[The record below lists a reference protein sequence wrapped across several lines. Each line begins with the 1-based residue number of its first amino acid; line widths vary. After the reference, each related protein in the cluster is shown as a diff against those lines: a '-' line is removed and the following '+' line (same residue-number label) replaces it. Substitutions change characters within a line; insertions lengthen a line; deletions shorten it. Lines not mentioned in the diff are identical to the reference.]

1 MGLKTMKPV
10 TPGLRAAVLPDFS
23 EITKEEPE
31 KHLLE
36 PLRKSGGRNNQGR
49 ITTRHRGGGHK
60 RMYRRIDFKRYDR
73 LNQPAHVIAIEYDP
87 NRTARL
93 ALLQYADGERR
104 YILWPLGVKV
114 GDTLMAGPEAEV
126 KPGNA
131 LPLRLIPIGTLVHN
145 IELHPGKGGQIV
157 RSAGA
162 AAQIL
167 AREERY
173 TLVRLPSGEVRR
185 ILGECYATIG
195 QVGNVEH
202 QNVSL
207 GKAGR
212 RRWKGWRPEVRG
224 KAMSPRDHP
233 HGGGEGR
240 NPIGLKGPKTKWGK
254 PALGVKTRR
263 NKKTDRFIVKR
274 RRIGYGA
281 VG

>member
-1 MGLKTMKPV
+1 MGLKTFKPV
-10 TPGLRAAVLPDFS
+10 TPGLREAVLPDFS

-31 KHLLE
+31 KSLLE
-36 PLRKSGGRNNQGR
+36 PLKKSGGRNNQGR
-49 ITTRHRGGGHK
+49 VTTRHRGGGHK
-60 RMYRRIDFKRYDR
+60 RMYRRVDFRRYDR
-73 LNQPAHVIAIEYDP
+73 LNEPARVVAIEYDP

-93 ALLQYADGERR
+93 ALLQYPDGERR

-114 GDTLMAGPEAEV
+114 GDTIAAGTNVEV

-131 LPLRLIPIGTLVHN
+131 LPLRLIPVGSMVHN
-145 IELHPGKGGQIV
+145 IELQPGKGGQIV
-157 RSAGA
+157 RGAGE

-167 AREERY
+167 AREDRY

-185 ILGECYATIG
+185 ILGDCYATIG

-212 RRWKGWRPEVRG
+212 RRWKGRRPEVRG

-263 NKKTDRFIVKR
+263 NKKTDKFIVKR

-281 VG
+281 LG